1 MNGSTATDYRILWCA
16 IIALGLLVWL
26 LGAVVETQRQ
36 RMDRV
41 EKRMGEYL
49 QDPLGEIDWDNLD
62 ERKD

>member
-1 MNGSTATDYRILWCA
+1 MSDTKVLWCA

-49 QDPLGEIDWDNLD
+49 QDPFGEIDWDEMD
-62 ERKD
+62 QYKEER